1 MKKHIILF
9 LASISF
15 ILLNLSCKQ
24 ESNAMTD
31 QELTP
36 ISYEEMT
43 DLVLENKLVM
53 TDEVMYLDR
62 EGNQLDAA
70 QKNSFS
76 DQLPDA
82 LWLIDQNNVLIKVQ
96 LQDPEEARAALRE
109 APVFKDIDLV
119 DCSNLN
125 RILEKIYDRDQE
137 NRTGGDLDQKMDQNN
152 LKYIVQIIDKC
163 GMPTLETAGKKGMT
177 AIWLVIQHSS
187 RETRTRYFPMLLE
200 ASKNGDLERQ
210 DIALM
215 QDRMLMDAGKPQLY
229 GSQVV
234 MENGVNY
241 ELYDL
246 KEPEKVDQ
254 RRAIM
259 GMGPLADY
267 LNHFNIEFNVPQ
279 EPIGE

>member
-1 MKKHIILF
+1 MKKHLF
-9 LASISF
+9 LSLLYGSF
-15 ILLNLSCKQ
+15 LLLSLGCKQ
-24 ESNAMTD
+24 ESSTMTG
-31 QELTP
+31 QELSP

-43 DLVLENKLVM
+43 DLVLDNKLVM
-53 TDEVMYLDR
+53 SDNVIYLDR
-62 EGNQLDAA
+62 EGTILDTA

-82 LWLIDQNNVLIKVQ
+82 LWFVDQNNILVKVQ
-96 LQDPEEARAALRE
+96 LQDPEQAREALRNT
-109 APVFKDIDLV
+109 PVFKDIDLV
-119 DCSNLN
+119 NCNNLN

-137 NRTGGDLDQKMDQNN
+137 HRASDGMDPDMDEIN
-152 LKYIVQIIDKC
+152 LGYVIQIIDKC

-177 AIWLVIQHSS
+177 AVWLVIQHSD
-187 RETRTRYFPMLLE
+187 EQTRKTYFPMLLE
-200 ASKNGDLERQ
+200 AARKGDLERQ

-215 QDRMLMDAGKPQLY
+215 QDRMLMETGKPQLY
-229 GSQVV
+229 GSQVI

-246 KEPEKVDQ
+246 KEPETVDQ

-259 GMGPLADY
+259 GMGPLIDY

-279 EPIGE
+279 KSSDK

>member
-1 MKKHIILF
+1 MKKHVF
-9 LASISF
+9 LSLLYGSF
-15 ILLNLSCKQ
+15 LLLILSCKQ

-53 TDEVMYLDR
+53 TDDVVYLDR
-62 EGNQLDAA
+62 EGKTLDAA

-82 LWLIDQNNVLIKVQ
+82 LWFIDQNNVLIKVQ
-96 LQDPEEARAALRE
+96 LQDPEQARIALKKS
-109 APVFKDIDLV
+109 PVFKDIDKV
-119 DCSNLN
+119 DCTDLK

-137 NRTGGDLDQKMDQNN
+137 HRASDLLDPEMDTNN
-152 LKYIVQIIDKC
+152 LKYVTQIIDKC

-177 AIWLVIQHSS
+177 AIWLVIQHADGEV
-187 RETRTRYFPMLLE
+187 RKAYFPMLLE
-200 ASKNGDLERQ
+200 ASKKGDLERQ

-229 GSQVV
+229 GSQVI

-246 KEPEKVDQ
+246 KDPETVDK

-279 EPIGE
+279 E

>member
-1 MKKHIILF
+1 MKKHLVLF
-9 LASISF
+9 LIFSNF
-15 ILLNLSCKQ
+15 LVLNLSCKQ
-24 ESNAMTD
+24 ESSTVAG

-43 DLVLENKLVM
+43 DLILENKLVM
-53 TDEVMYLDR
+53 TDEVIYLDR
-62 EGNQLDAA
+62 EGKTLDAA

-82 LWLIDQNNVLIKVQ
+82 LWFIDNNNVLIKVQ
-96 LQDPEEARAALRE
+96 LQDPEEARAALRN
-109 APVFKDIDLV
+109 APVFKNIDLV

-137 NRTGGDLDQKMDQNN
+137 NRTGGNLDQVMDENN
-152 LKYIVQIIDKC
+152 LKYIEQILDKC

-177 AIWLVIQHSS
+177 AVWLVIQHASS
-187 RETRTRYFPMLLE
+187 DIRKMYFPMLLE

-215 QDRMLMDAGKPQLY
+215 QDSMLMDLGKPQLY

-246 KEPEKVDQ
+246 KNPETVDQ

-267 LNHFNIEFNVPQ
+267 LNHFNIDFNVPQ
-279 EPIGE
+279 KPSDK